1 MAEGASPTAQEL
13 CEFVNDAGGGYQ
25 ADLTA
30 LGHIQSGG
38 TPTAFDRILAA
49 RLGAAAVDALADEA
63 SGVMVGLQGDEAHH
77 VPLEEVAGEKRKLDP
92 ELYRLAGVL
101 SALPEW

>member
-1 MAEGASPTAQEL
+1 MT
-13 CEFVNDAGGGYQ
+13 
-25 ADLTA
+25 T

-49 RLGAAAVDALADEA
+49 RLGAAAVDALADGV
-63 SGVMVGLQGDEAHH
+63 SGVMVGLLGDEIQN
-77 VPLEEVAGEKRKLDP
+77 VPLEEVAGQKRQLDP

-101 SALPEW
+101 SALPE